1 MEGKSRDTS
10 ASDPGSAPTAPPS
23 RKRKKEPIVAGV
35 AIAVLVVAG
44 FGFWTWHEQPSFCN
58 AVCHEPMDSYVEGY
72 YEDASLLAHTHMTAN
87 VTCLD
92 CHPAKIDEQVS
103 EATKWVRGDF
113 EMTADGQLAHN
124 GLSFSAKDCLKSG
137 CHDYDT
143 VVAATENWGGQEGVN
158 PHYSHQFYGGS
169 AVTDVPG
176 ASENAFAMDC
186 SWCHSSHGQS
196 NFYCNTCHEFD
207 VPAGWSNPA
216 DAGK

>member
-23 RKRKKEPIVAGV
+23 RKRKKGPIVAGV
-35 AIAVLVVAG
+35 VIAVLVVAC

-158 PHYSHQFYGGS
+158 PHYSHQFYGGA

-186 SWCHSSHGQS
+186 S
-196 NFYCNTCHEFD
+196 
-207 VPAGWSNPA
+207 
-216 DAGK
+216 